1 MAGMKDGLGDD
12 PFADDD
18 DQQDDRRDGDA
29 DNAAEIDTQP
39 RMKTETGEP
48 PYVFRRDSVKDERSH
63 KPIFLRDNIEADIA
77 AAIRDVEDQLGE
89 DVPRTD
95 WLEAAVAIAQDNPGL
110 VAEEL
115 RDWGFD
121 YDWD

>member
-1 MAGMKDGLGDD
+1 MGGMKDGLGED

-18 DQQDDRRDGDA
+18 SSDQSTDREASQSPEPDTEPRVDTSR
-29 DNAAEIDTQP
+29 DTQ
-39 RMKTETGEP
+39 P

-63 KPIFLRDNIEADIA
+63 KPIFLRDDIEADIA
-77 AAIRDVEDQLGE
+77 AAIRDVEDELGE

-95 WLEAAVAIAQDNPGL
+95 WLEAAVAIAQNNPDL
-110 VAEEL
+110 VADEL